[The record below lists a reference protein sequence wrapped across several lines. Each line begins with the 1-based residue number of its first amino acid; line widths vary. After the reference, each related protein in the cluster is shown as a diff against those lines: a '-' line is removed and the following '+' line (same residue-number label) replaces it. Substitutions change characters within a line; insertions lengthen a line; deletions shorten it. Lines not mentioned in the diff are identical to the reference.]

1 MRPVPANMLAP
12 RVKTAW
18 RIAAAITICLTVIP
32 TYLLILII
40 MIATGTA
47 QTQGPLE
54 LAILSGITLAV
65 LAVSLLIFCV
75 VVPQLRYIRWRYE
88 VGQWELDIQK
98 GIIWRTRIIV
108 PFIRVQNTDTKQ
120 GPIQRALGLASVTVS
135 TAAGSHE
142 IPGLTA
148 DEADKLRDAIATQAR
163 LAQEDI

>member
-1 MRPVPANMLAP
+1 M
-12 RVKTAW
+12 
-18 RIAAAITICLTVIP
+18 
-32 TYLLILII
+32 
-40 MIATGTA
+40 
-47 QTQGPLE
+47 
-54 LAILSGITLAV
+54 